1 MNKKHDYYLASGWFS
16 EDQEKNYELTSS
28 SLKQKFN
35 IFEPRLDAGN
45 LAEGPM
51 TLERAKEIFKNDLI
65 GIDSCKGIFADISF
79 RDTGVLIE
87 IGYAIKGKMIKEK
100 YHKLKED
107 FKNNIITED
116 QFLEEKE
123 NLLENGVDEITL
135 FDNSTRPKMNIMIA
149 SAADNCIRNDIELQ
163 DYVNGEKVFDLGST
177 ELE

>member
-1 MNKKHDYYLASGWFS
+1 MPKSIRNSG
-16 EDQEKNYELTSS
+16 
-28 SLKQKFN
+28 
-35 IFEPRLDAGN
+35 EPY
-45 LAEGPM
+45 AE
-51 TLERAKEIFKNDLI
+51 F
-65 GIDSCKGIFADISF
+65 DISLEPF
-79 RDTGVLIE
+79 YDKSRFFTNQ
-87 IGYAIKGKMIKEK
+87 Y
-100 YHKLKED
+100 

-116 QFLEEKE
+116 QFIEEKE

>member
-1 MNKKHDYYLASGWFS
+1 MNKTNDFYLASGWFS
-16 EDQEKNYELTSS
+16 PEQEENYSLTSNT
-28 SLKQKFN
+28 LKQKFKL
-35 IFEPRLDAGN
+35 FEPRLDAGN
-45 LAEGPM
+45 LADGPL
-51 TLERAKEIFKNDLI
+51 TIDRAKEIFKNDLI

-100 YHKLKED
+100 YQQLKED

-123 NLLENGVDEITL
+123 KLLENGVDEITL

-149 SAADNCIRNDIELQ
+149 SAADNCIRNATELQ
-163 DYVNGEKVFDLGST
+163 DYVNGEKVFDLGNT